1 MIQCFCSIA
10 DAILNQ
16 LDCHSVF
23 IGKNS
28 IGKSNVLRALNLFF
42 NGETSPGLPVDFDVD
57 LHFRPS
63 RRQKKII
70 EVTVGFSLPVGFRF
84 RKGLEPLQRLGPN
97 FLIRK
102 SWALNRQRRPEESVY
117 LVTDG
122 KRSEEHTSELQSL
135 MRISYAVFCLKK

>member
-1 MIQCFCSIA
+1 MQGFRSIA
-10 DAILNQ
+10 DESLDQ
-16 LDCHSVF
+16 LDGHTVF

-28 IGKSNVLRALNLFF
+28 SGKSNVLRALNLFF

-84 RKGLEPLQRLGPN
+84 RKGLAPLQSLGPT

-102 SWALNRQRRPEESVY
+102 KIGRASGRERGCQY
-117 LVTDG
+117 G
-122 KRSEEHTSELQSL
+122 
-135 MRISYAVFCLKK
+135 

>member
-1 MIQCFCSIA
+1 MQGFRSIA
-10 DAILNQ
+10 DESLDQ
-16 LDCHSVF
+16 LDGHTVF

-28 IGKSNVLRALNLFF
+28 SGKSNVLRALNLFF

-84 RKGLEPLQRLGPN
+84 R
-97 FLIRK
+97 
-102 SWALNRQRRPEESVY
+102 
-117 LVTDG
+117 
-122 KRSEEHTSELQSL
+122 SEERRVGKECVSTCRSRWSPYH
-135 MRISYAVFCLKK
+135 